1 MIAPRLRPT
10 PAINRLR
17 EDQLTVDQ
25 RLSTAKTKALLS
37 TSQESPT
44 IHHEDIDPEHPD
56 LDQGVS
62 KAAFTS
68 NVCLTRYL

>member
-10 PAINRLR
+10 PAIDRLR
-17 EDQLTVDQ
+17 EDELTVDQ
-25 RLSTAKTKALLS
+25 RLRTAKTKALLS

-44 IHHEDIDPEHPD
+44 IHPEGIDPEHRN

-62 KAAFTS
+62 EAAFTS
-68 NVCLTRYL
+68 NVA